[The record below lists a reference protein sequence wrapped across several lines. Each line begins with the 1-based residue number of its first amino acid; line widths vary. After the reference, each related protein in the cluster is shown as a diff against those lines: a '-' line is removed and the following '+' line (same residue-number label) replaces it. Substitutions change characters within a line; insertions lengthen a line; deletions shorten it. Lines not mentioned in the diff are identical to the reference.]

1 MPGVFR
7 FRIYY
12 VFLVR
17 MMVNTEIML
26 IHYQSSLQLK
36 GNGETCIVLL
46 EQTPDLVL

>member
-26 IHYQSSLQLK
+26 IHYQSSLQ